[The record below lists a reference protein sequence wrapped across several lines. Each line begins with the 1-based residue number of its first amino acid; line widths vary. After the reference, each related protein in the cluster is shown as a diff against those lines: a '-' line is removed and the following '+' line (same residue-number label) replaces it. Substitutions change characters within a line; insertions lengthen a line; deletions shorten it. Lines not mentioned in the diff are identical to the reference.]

1 MLYATEDC
9 VIKTPKHKL
18 VVINDLRGY
27 IVAEFDDVLMIC
39 KKDDEQ
45 KVKEFV
51 TKAEEYGKRYV

>member
-1 MLYATEDC
+1 MRWQTSPQQ
-9 VIKTPKHKL
+9 IKTPKHKL
-18 VVINDLRGY
+18 VVINDLKGY

-51 TKAEEYGKRYV
+51 AKAESYGKKFV